1 MAFLFPEGLERM
13 CNFWKKLLSVQ
24 DGSDGIMSPSQFFYR
39 LPVLETEDLVLRK
52 PRMKDAGDI
61 FRYASDEEVAR
72 YVLWDPH
79 RSVGETRSFIHDL
92 RSRIRAGFPS
102 SWAVELRG
110 SGKVIGT
117 IGFVWYSPE
126 NRSAELGY
134 SFSREYWN
142 HGYATQA
149 LSAVIDCL
157 FRSVPVNRL
166 EAQHDVRNPASGR
179 VMQKCG
185 LVQEGVLRNRIVN
198 KGEYVDTALWSIL
211 RSDWDNAQR

>member
-1 MAFLFPEGLERM
+1 M

-24 DGSDGIMSPSQFFYR
+24 DESDGIMSPSQFFYR

-92 RSRIRAGFPS
+92 RSRISAGFPS

-117 IGFVWYSPE
+117 IGFVW
-126 NRSAELGY
+126 
-134 SFSREYWN
+134 
-142 HGYATQA
+142 
-149 LSAVIDCL
+149 
-157 FRSVPVNRL
+157 
-166 EAQHDVRNPASGR
+166 
-179 VMQKCG
+179 
-185 LVQEGVLRNRIVN
+185 
-198 KGEYVDTALWSIL
+198 
-211 RSDWDNAQR
+211 